1 MRQTANGSIIRKPI
15 IMALFGKNLLAIC
28 RSAFATG
35 KAVICRLP
43 LADSNCASITYYIHT
58 ILSGQN
64 GYAADTSFSYNNGTT
79 NLLENE
85 LNKRMSE
92 QEQIKEKKAFM
103 NAEKEYPPISKPSPS
118 VQVIATRNRPCCDF
132 QDQRA
137 PVCLLFSI
145 FLVVSVFVCCG
156 VMLYI
161 KSGI

>member
-1 MRQTANGSIIRKPI
+1 
-15 IMALFGKNLLAIC
+15 
-28 RSAFATG
+28 
-35 KAVICRLP
+35 
-43 LADSNCASITYYIHT
+43 
-58 ILSGQN
+58 
-64 GYAADTSFSYNNGTT
+64 
-79 NLLENE
+79 
-85 LNKRMSE
+85 MSE

-161 KSGI
+161 KSGIFENIGYDLLSKWRFVKSITIKA

>member
-1 MRQTANGSIIRKPI
+1 MYYNVYTYTII
-15 IMALFGKNLLAIC
+15 
-28 RSAFATG
+28 
-35 KAVICRLP
+35 
-43 LADSNCASITYYIHT
+43 
-58 ILSGQN
+58 SGQN

-161 KSGI
+161 KSGIFENVYDLLSQWRFVRSIIKRA

>member
-1 MRQTANGSIIRKPI
+1 MARNIIPLICGLEFVSDKFAISNFPFADVNFAIVTTTMYIQYTYTI
-15 IMALFGKNLLAIC
+15 I
-28 RSAFATG
+28 
-35 KAVICRLP
+35 
-43 LADSNCASITYYIHT
+43 
-58 ILSGQN
+58 SGQN

>member
-1 MRQTANGSIIRKPI
+1 MYYNVYTYTII
-15 IMALFGKNLLAIC
+15 
-28 RSAFATG
+28 
-35 KAVICRLP
+35 
-43 LADSNCASITYYIHT
+43 
-58 ILSGQN
+58 SGQN

-161 KSGI
+161 KSGIFENVYDLLSQWRFVRSIIKRASC